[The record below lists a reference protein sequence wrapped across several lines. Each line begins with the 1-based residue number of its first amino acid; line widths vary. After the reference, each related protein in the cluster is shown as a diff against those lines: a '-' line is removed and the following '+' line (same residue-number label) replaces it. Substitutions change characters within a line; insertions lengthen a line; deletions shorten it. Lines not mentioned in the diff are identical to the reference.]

1 VKTEYISP
9 FIDAAFS
16 VIKHVLGEEPGRGG
30 DVSARQSTFTTQ
42 QCSVIV
48 GVTGGV
54 TGVAVYGMSL
64 ATAEQV
70 ASRMLD
76 RPVKTFNQL
85 ASSAVAE
92 LTNMITGN
100 AMSLL
105 AETGYICDISPPT
118 VIRGSNVRL
127 GTLDLTMLVIPI
139 RTSVGTIEINVSL
152 RENPRACVRA
162 A

>member
-1 VKTEYISP
+1 MKIEYINP
-9 FIDAAFS
+9 FVEAAFS
-16 VIKHVLGEEPGRGG
+16 VMQQVLKEQPTRGELA
-30 DVSARQSTFTTQ
+30 VRQSTFTTQ
-42 QCSVIV
+42 QCSIIV

-54 TGVAVYGMSL
+54 TGVALYGMSL

-76 RPVKTFNQL
+76 QPVKTFNQL

-105 AETGYICDISPPT
+105 AESGYICDISPPT
-118 VIRGSNVRL
+118 VIRGSNVRI
-127 GTLDLTMLVIPI
+127 GTIDAAMLVIPVETAI
-139 RTSVGTIEINVSL
+139 GSIEINVSL
-152 RENPRACVRA
+152 RENRA
-162 A
+162 AGVKAA